1 MSIIIRKIQIDDAYD
16 YAVCHINC
24 WKDAYSGIISYEY
37 ISNMYTQL
45 EERVK
50 RCKQNIANPEGIE
63 FYCVIENDV
72 MIGRLIFNK
81 CRDED
86 KLDAGEIGAIY
97 LIAEHWDK
105 GYGKQ
110 MLEFALSE
118 LSKAGYEEI
127 VIWVLEA
134 NKRARRFYE
143 KHGFVQ
149 DGTTKE
155 LEIDKMHTAVR
166 YIRKITTGDR

>member
-1 MSIIIRKIQIDDAYD
+1 MSIIIRKVQIDDVYD
-16 YAVCHINC
+16 YAITHINC
-24 WKDAYSGIISYEY
+24 WKDAYKGIISDEH
-37 ISNMYTQL
+37 ISNMYAQL
-45 EERVK
+45 EERVE
-50 RCKQNIANPEGIE
+50 RCRHS
-63 FYCVIENDV
+63 IENLDGFEYYCAINDDD
-72 MIGRLIFNK
+72 MIGRLIFSK

-149 DGTTKE
+149 DGTTKK
-155 LEIDKMHTAVR
+155 LEIDKKYIVVR
-166 YIRKITTGDR
+166 YIRKTTTGDR